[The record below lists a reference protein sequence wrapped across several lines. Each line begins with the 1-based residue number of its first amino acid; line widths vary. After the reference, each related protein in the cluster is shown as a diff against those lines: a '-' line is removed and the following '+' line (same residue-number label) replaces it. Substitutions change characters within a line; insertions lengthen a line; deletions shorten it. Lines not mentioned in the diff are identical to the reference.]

1 MRRSGTTSTSK
12 GASFFHDLYQA
23 AGGGDP
29 EAVLDSLWDLVWA
42 GEVTNDTLA
51 PLRAYVQSRGRPSAP
66 GLAPSSAP
74 TFHLMPR
81 AAGRSSRCPNETPPW
96 RQRRGPS
103 FSSNVTAS

>member
-1 MRRSGTTSTSK
+1 MTPFGRHLADK

-51 PLRAYVQSRGRPSAP
+51 PLRAYARSRGGKFKRHAVVA
-66 GLAPSSAP
+66 GPSSAT
-74 TFHLMPR
+74 TFLPMPR
-81 AAGRSSRCPNETPPW
+81 GDGRS
-96 RQRRGPS
+96 
-103 FSSNVTAS
+103 